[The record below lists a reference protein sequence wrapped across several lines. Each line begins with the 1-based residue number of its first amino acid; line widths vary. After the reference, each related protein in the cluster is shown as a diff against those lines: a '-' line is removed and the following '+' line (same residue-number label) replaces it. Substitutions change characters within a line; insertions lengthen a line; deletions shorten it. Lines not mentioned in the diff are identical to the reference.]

1 MWPVYLVHTILIH
14 LIARIN
20 LPHSQSDTTAIRY
33 VYPVIASAARNGSSP
48 NCTGGRVLCTLET
61 SARFLDTLGA
71 E

>member
-48 NCTGGRVLCTLET
+48 NCTGGRVM
-61 SARFLDTLGA
+61 SSKIRIARTGT
-71 E
+71 